1 MLSRQARADK
11 QSQLRSNRLMT
22 KSSLYIRLRSLNKN
36 GLLMA
41 QFSRYQF
48 IPSAKL
54 FTQYIS
60 RPFFFKIY
68 GCDLVLNLLDIIG
81 YLSGLCLSA
90 RACRVYRRY
99 RVTKGCPPVTSP
111 SSTGISPSMHRPLST
126 LYSRRCELLWGPRIY
141 GRLLLARQHPRPN
154 HIAGPNPINQFTS
167 CPLHPYYLNLCTW
180 DTIFPVVLRGPL
192 ARHPPVRS

>member
-1 MLSRQARADK
+1 MVSTDMVFGKRRWIGDCSYVVLLQFKALLYTPSVARQARADK

-22 KSSLYIRLRSLNKN
+22 KSSPYIRLRSLNKN

-48 IPSAKL
+48 ILSAKL

-60 RPFFFKIY
+60 RPFLFKIY

-90 RACRVYRRY
+90 RACCDEAYWLQ
-99 RVTKGCPPVTSP
+99 S
-111 SSTGISPSMHRPLST
+111 
-126 LYSRRCELLWGPRIY
+126 
-141 GRLLLARQHPRPN
+141 
-154 HIAGPNPINQFTS
+154 
-167 CPLHPYYLNLCTW
+167 
-180 DTIFPVVLRGPL
+180 
-192 ARHPPVRS
+192 